1 MSSPRLL
8 FLLCCACTWSASV
21 QAQAQPKPTDPAS
34 VVLKSGKN
42 EIQLVQANGHTRKV
56 LIGLPSDIRPGE
68 RLPVVFG
75 FHGDSGPAEAYS
87 ERLAPYVKSR
97 RIISVSPQ
105 GESMVGGNG
114 QSSSFYNFI
123 PGKDWNRKQAD
134 DLGLVRQLLALLEAK
149 RLSDPHRIYATGA
162 SAGGHMCNM
171 LFKNDDVFAAIAPT
185 KCGMVRGKHEPGD
198 GNNRTSIFWVMGD
211 QDKSY
216 NGGGS
221 AEFENIPV
229 RERLEIWRK
238 FDQCLGEPK
247 VIVKPDM
254 KIETYLARDGIEVT
268 FCTLPGI
275 THAIPRNLAEK
286 TDALIIDFLLRHK
299 K

>member
-1 MSSPRLL
+1 M
-8 FLLCCACTWSASV
+8 
-21 QAQAQPKPTDPAS
+21 
-34 VVLKSGKN
+34 
-42 EIQLVQANGHTRKV
+42 
-56 LIGLPSDIRPGE
+56 
-68 RLPVVFG
+68 
-75 FHGDSGPAEAYS
+75 
-87 ERLAPYVKSR
+87 
-97 RIISVSPQ
+97 
-105 GESMVGGNG
+105 
-114 QSSSFYNFI
+114 
-123 PGKDWNRKQAD
+123 
-134 DLGLVRQLLALLEAK
+134 VRQLLALLEAK

-171 LFKNDDVFAAIAPT
+171 LFKNNDVFAAIALT

-275 THAIPRNLAEK
+275 THAIPRDLAEK

>member
-1 MSSPRLL
+1 
-8 FLLCCACTWSASV
+8 
-21 QAQAQPKPTDPAS
+21 
-34 VVLKSGKN
+34 
-42 EIQLVQANGHTRKV
+42 
-56 LIGLPSDIRPGE
+56 
-68 RLPVVFG
+68 
-75 FHGDSGPAEAYS
+75 
-87 ERLAPYVKSR
+87 
-97 RIISVSPQ
+97 
-105 GESMVGGNG
+105 
-114 QSSSFYNFI
+114 
-123 PGKDWNRKQAD
+123 
-134 DLGLVRQLLALLEAK
+134 LVRQLLALLEAK

-171 LFKNDDVFAAIAPT
+171 LFKNNDVFAAIAPT

-275 THAIPRNLAEK
+275 THAIPRDLAEK